1 MKINNDT
8 QRRNLNFTLNSNVT
22 QKRIDTDYYL
32 EGMATTFDEP
42 YKLYSYGGV
51 DFFEMIASNCLDGA
65 DMTDV
70 VMLYD
75 HESRVMARITNFTLY
90 LEVRPEGL
98 FFYADLSKSDFA
110 RSLYED
116 VKNGLITKMSWSFSV
131 KKWGRDEET
140 NTDIVEKVGKVY
152 DISLVSIPANDNTS
166 VQARKQQHIN
176 EVNVIEKRKRL
187 EIKLKLMEV

>member
-1 MKINNDT
+1 MKLNNER
-8 QRRNLNFTLNSNVT
+8 QCRNLNFTLNSDVT
-22 QKRIDTDYYL
+22 DKKFESDYYL
-32 EGMATTFDEP
+32 EGMATTFNEP
-42 YKLYSYGGV
+42 YKLFSCGGI
-51 DFFEMIASNCLDGA
+51 DFFEMIDRNCLLEA

-75 HESRVMARITNFTLY
+75 HESRVLARTTNITLI

-110 RSLYED
+110 RSLWED

-166 VQARKQQHIN
+166 VQARKQQYVN
-176 EVNVIEKRKRL
+176 EIDVVEKRKRL